1 MSNSISVKDIIAKK
15 AAEELFDGAVVNL
28 GIGLPELVVSYIPD
42 DVEVILQSENGILG
56 MAALEGEAAEDH
68 SCFNAGGKCVSYKAG
83 SMLFDS
89 ATSFMFI
96 RGGHID
102 IAILGALQVDQTG
115 SLASHEIPGKFIPGM
130 GGAMDLAAGAKKL
143 IIATSHTQ
151 KGKPKLL
158 EKITFPA
165 TAVNCVDTIVTDLC
179 VIDVI
184 DGRFVVREMSAD
196 ISKDELQ
203 ELTGAPLVFNL

>member
-1 MSNSISVKDIIAKK
+1 MTINIPIKDIIAKK
-15 AAEELFDGAVVNL
+15 AAAELFDGAVVNL
-28 GIGLPELVVSYIPD
+28 GIGLPELVANYIPE

-56 MAALEGEAAEDH
+56 MGPHVTDPAVDH
-68 SCFNAGGKCVSYKAG
+68 NCFNAGGKCVSLKPG
-83 SMLFDS
+83 SMLFDTT
-89 ATSFMFI
+89 TSFMFI
-96 RGGHID
+96 RGGHVD

-143 IIATSHTQ
+143 IVATSHTQ
-151 KGKPKLL
+151 KGQPKLL

-165 TAVNCVDTIVTDLC
+165 TAINCVDTIVTELC
-179 VIDVI
+179 VIDIV

-196 ISKDELQ
+196 ISKKELE
-203 ELTGAPLVFNL
+203 ELTAAPLMFNL

>member
-1 MSNSISVKDIIAKK
+1 MSNKISAKDIIAKR

-28 GIGLPELVVSYIPD
+28 GIGLPELVANYIPEG
-42 DVEVILQSENGILG
+42 VEVILQSENGILG
-56 MAALEGEAAEDH
+56 MGAQVDEPADDH
-68 SCFNAGGKCVSYKAG
+68 NCFNAGGKCVSLKPG

-89 ATSFMFI
+89 VTSFMFI

-102 IAILGALQVDQTG
+102 IAILGALQVDRTS

-143 IIATSHTQ
+143 IITTSHTQ

-158 EKITFPA
+158 DKITFPA
-165 TAVNCVDTIVTDLC
+165 TAVNCVDTIITELC

-184 DGRFVVREMSAD
+184 DEEFVVKEITAG
-196 ISKDELQ
+196 ISKEELQ
-203 ELTGAPLVFNL
+203 ELTAAPLVFNL

>member
-1 MSNSISVKDIIAKK
+1 MSNSISVKDIIAKN
-15 AAEELFDGAVVNL
+15 AAGELFDGAVVNL
-28 GIGLPELVVSYIPD
+28 GIGLPELVASYIPE

-56 MAALEGEAAEDH
+56 MTALEGEPAEDH
-68 SCFNAGGKCVSYKAG
+68 ACFNAGGKCVGYKAG

-89 ATSFMFI
+89 LTSFMFI

-165 TAVNCVDTIVTDLC
+165 TAVNCVDTIITELC
-179 VIDVI
+179 IIDII
-184 DGRFVVREMSAD
+184 DQRFVVREMSAD
-196 ISKDELQ
+196 ISKEELQ
-203 ELTGAPLVFNL
+203 ELTGAPLVFNF

>member
-1 MSNSISVKDIIAKK
+1 
-15 AAEELFDGAVVNL
+15 
-28 GIGLPELVVSYIPD
+28 
-42 DVEVILQSENGILG
+42 
-56 MAALEGEAAEDH
+56 
-68 SCFNAGGKCVSYKAG
+68 
-83 SMLFDS
+83 
-89 ATSFMFI
+89 
-96 RGGHID
+96 
-102 IAILGALQVDQTG
+102 LQVDQTG

-165 TAVNCVDTIVTDLC
+165 TAVNCVDTIVTELC